1 MGRPR
6 PALNGAYHV
15 ILAAKRTSALGNN
28 SVLAEN
34 FKKDQGVHKDNGPVT
49 VATKA
54 FSPFCVAYI
63 NLLRISALLPVL
75 CLSSVLTLGFRWSHL
90 LKLKPGAS

>member
-6 PALNGAYHV
+6 PALNSAYHV

-34 FKKDQGVHKDNGPVT
+34 LEDQGEHKDNGPVT